1 MVDFFEEKEVEM
13 SKIRVHKQINS
24 LPIEMGKEVLQNT
37 FYGLME
43 LYNKQREYKD
53 LVISKQKLWEL
64 TGYEGKYKSEY
75 IGDLISGLTKS
86 TTYQADEKIISG
98 SIFVT
103 TLLPTGEIRI
113 EVPRSFQELIF
124 YKTDLDLMTKA
135 KRKEVLT
142 VKELDYWDRIGK
154 NKSKF
159 LVLLEKA
166 DILHIKGK
174 YNKRLYALLMQWA
187 YIGVYEVAFSDFK
200 EILEIPKSYKVG
212 NIDQQVLNIAKI
224 ELLKVGIEIKKIVKK
239 KTGRSITGI
248 KIIFTVAKKENHKG
262 TKKVKEK
269 LIQEPIK
276 YRYGAETP
284 VRPVETVNEVME
296 YTEQEIERAILKAC
310 KSEGLQESFFITLRK
325 KSESIF
331 ISTIKEYMEPKEV

>member
-135 KRKEVLT
+135 KRKEILT

-187 YIGVYEVAFSDFK
+187 YVGIYDIAFKDFR
-200 EILEIPKSYKVG
+200 EILEIPKSYKACD
-212 NIDQQVLNIAKI
+212 IEKRVLGASKT

-248 KIIFTVAKKENHKG
+248 KIIFVVAKKENHKEA
-262 TKKVKEK
+262 KKVKEK

-276 YRYGAETP
+276 YRNGAETP
-284 VRPVETVNEVME
+284 VRPVESNHNTFE
-296 YTEQEIERAILKAC
+296 YTEVEISKAILKAYELDGF
-310 KSEGLQESFFITLRK
+310 KESFFLKMRN
-325 KSESIF
+325 KSESLF
-331 ISTIKEYMEPKEV
+331 LSTIKEYMEPKEV